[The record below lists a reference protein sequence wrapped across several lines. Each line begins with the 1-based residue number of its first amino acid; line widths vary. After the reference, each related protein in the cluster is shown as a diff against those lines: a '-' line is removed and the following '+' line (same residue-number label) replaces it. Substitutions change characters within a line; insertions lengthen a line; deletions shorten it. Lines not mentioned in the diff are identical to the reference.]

1 MVDAD
6 VAYDGSGSRRGRPSD
21 LNCESCHQPQSERA
35 DRDRRTPS
43 AAVGSVSAA
52 VAPSA
57 PSGKRLI
64 PAARR
69 ARVLELVR
77 HEGAASLQGLA
88 ASVGV
93 SLATTRRDLDFLTRG
108 GYLERTHGGALL
120 RTRLRTTF
128 EPAAE
133 ITAKV
138 ALPAKRAIGRR
149 AAAAVEDGQSVI
161 LDSSSTVLEAAR
173 ALVERD
179 LAITVVTNDLRI
191 AIALSASPHV
201 QLMLPGGLVR
211 AGSFTLT
218 GPAAQGFI
226 QGLRADI
233 ALIGIHSLA
242 GARPSE
248 TSIEVALMK
257 RSLIAAAGRVLLL
270 ANSSKFE
277 HPAFCEV
284 CLIGAISEV
293 ITDNAIRDG
302 DLAALV
308 RAGVAVTKVLAD
320 APST

>member
-1 MVDAD
+1 
-6 VAYDGSGSRRGRPSD
+6 VAQPPPGGR
-21 LNCESCHQPQSERA
+21 
-35 DRDRRTPS
+35 
-43 AAVGSVSAA
+43 
-52 VAPSA
+52 
-57 PSGKRLI
+57 RLI

-77 HEGAASLQGLA
+77 REGAASLHGLA

-93 SLATTRRDLDFLTRG
+93 SLATTRRDLDYLTRG

-120 RTRLRTTF
+120 RPRVRTTF

-133 ITAKV
+133 ITAEV

-149 AAAAVEDGQSVI
+149 AAAAIEDGQSVI

-173 ALVERD
+173 TLVERD

-191 AIALSASPHV
+191 AIALSGSPRV
-201 QLMLPGGLVR
+201 QLMLAGGLVR
-211 AGSFTLT
+211 PGSFTLT
-218 GPAAQGFI
+218 GAAAQSFV

-257 RSLIAAAGRVLLL
+257 RNLIAAAGRVLLL
-270 ANSSKFE
+270 ADSSKFE

-284 CLIGAISEV
+284 CPIRAISEV
-293 ITDNAIRDG
+293 ITDSDIRKADH
-302 DLAALV
+302 AALV
-308 RAGVAVTKVLAD
+308 RAGVAVTKVAVD
-320 APST
+320 ALGA